1 MKDNASGKSFF
12 FHFIIVPVSV
22 FFAPAVKLIV
32 YNNDYFNISILEA
45 MAAIVSISFF
55 MIVPLIVLSFFAP
68 LRTALR
74 LFVSFVLI
82 SSVIA
87 TFLLPVD
94 LGAIDGGGSTTLE
107 LRKEAFLFTLSGM
120 AFFLFSLGAIK
131 LVPETG
137 AKILRLIDA
146 LKYIAVV
153 YIIVFLIYAAI
164 SAPGT
169 FSFSLKGVRSF
180 PADGYGASLSVSTE
194 QNIFIISFDQLQGSF
209 LDGYLQQYPEQKG
222 VFDGFVF
229 YPDVAATYPNTAY
242 SISSILLGR
251 IADNKKETGGYAIN
265 SSDSILEIARENGF
279 VVYNRKNVRNK
290 KYQCVDCPGDET
302 GFNFIRSYELVR
314 HAVNLSF
321 GMDIQSF
328 GIGLP
333 GHVTGI
339 ARTDLIDHFWQIDL
353 HIFENIT
360 NSLTAGSL
368 EPTIYFMHFLG
379 THQPF
384 VYNHDCTLKTPDE
397 IAGSQNIDAAKAE
410 MSCFI
415 HLIDSFF
422 ARLKALSVYDESMI
436 FVISDHGYEINM
448 NRLYHENNG
457 DQYFHRTGA
466 VVGDSSNIK
475 PVGAYNPILLFKDVN
490 SRGKLAIDLSP
501 ASLIDIAPTICEYL
515 ACEQSWEGMSLRNEI
530 PADRERAFWKYFG
543 GIDRRDAGG
552 ADKLHDGL
560 DKWWKVNRFTG
571 PVYPNL
577 AFALGLTEKE
587 YYNHYT
593 MGQRVDFTGN
603 GDSRIYKTHGWS
615 GQEENHCW
623 TEGPQAGLRFQLQG
637 ERRGGKQTNLLF
649 RLNAFP
655 YLGGG
660 LPFQEIRVIVNG
672 QHLGTWQISD
682 NGWFEAEIPSDQVME
697 YDRLLEIALD
707 ISDPTAPREVGR
719 SSDYRKLG
727 IAVQAVEIVEKG
739 ADR

>member
-1 MKDNASGKSFF
+1 MKQKANGKNFF
-12 FHFIIVPVSV
+12 FHIILLPVFV

-45 MAAIVSISFF
+45 MAAIVSISLF
-55 MIVPLIVLSFFAP
+55 MIGPLIVLSFFPP

-107 LRKEAFLFTLSGM
+107 LRKEAFLFALGGI
-120 AFFLFSLGAIK
+120 ALFLFSLGAIK
-131 LVPETG
+131 LLPGTG
-137 AKILRLIDA
+137 AKILRLIEA
-146 LKYIAVV
+146 LKYIAIV
-153 YIIVFLIYAAI
+153 YIIVFLIYAVI
-164 SAPGT
+164 SVPGT
-169 FSFSLKGVRSF
+169 FSFSLTGVRSF
-180 PADGYGASLSVSTE
+180 PADGDGVSASVSTE
-194 QNIFIISFDQLQGSF
+194 KNIFIISFDQLQGSF
-209 LDGYLQQYPEQKG
+209 MNGYLQQYPEKNS
-222 VFDGFVF
+222 VFEGFVF
-229 YPDVAATYPNTAY
+229 YPDAAATYPNTTY

-265 SSDSILEIARENGF
+265 SSGSILEIARESGF
-279 VVYNRKNVRNK
+279 AVYNRKNVQNRN
-290 KYQCVDCPGDET
+290 YHCIDCPGDEAV
-302 GFNFIRSYELVR
+302 FNFIKSYELVR

-321 GMDIQSF
+321 GVDIQAF

-339 ARTDLIDHFWQIDL
+339 ASTDLIDHFWQIDL

-360 NSLTAGSL
+360 KSLTADSL

-397 IAGSQNIDAAKAE
+397 IAASQNIDGAKAE

-422 ARLKALSVYDESMI
+422 TRLKTLSVYDESMI

-448 NRLYHENNG
+448 NRLYHENSG

-466 VVGDSSNIK
+466 AVGDSNNIK

-490 SRGKLAIDLSP
+490 SRGKLTIDPSP
-501 ASLIDIAPTICEYL
+501 ASLIDIAPTICESL
-515 ACEQSWEGMSLRNEI
+515 ACGQNWEGMSLRNEI
-530 PADRERAFWKYFG
+530 PADRERAFWQYFG
-543 GIDRRDAGG
+543 GIDRRDADGT
-552 ADKLHDGL
+552 DRLHDGL
-560 DKWWKVNRFTG
+560 DQWWKVNRFTG

-587 YYNHYT
+587 YYHHYT
-593 MGQRVDFTGN
+593 IGQRIDFTGN
-603 GDSRIYKTHGWS
+603 GNSRIYKTHGWS

-623 TEGPQAGLRFQLQG
+623 TEGPQAGLRFHLQG
-637 ERRGGKQTNLLF
+637 ERRGGNQTNLIF

-660 LPFQEIRVIVNG
+660 LSFQEISVIASG
-672 QHLGTWQISD
+672 QHIGTWQISD
-682 NGWFEAEIPSDQVME
+682 EGWFETGIPSDQVME
-697 YDRLLEIALD
+697 DGRLLEIAFD
-707 ISDPTAPREVGR
+707 ISDPTAPREVGK
-719 SSDYRKLG
+719 SSDSRKLG
-727 IAVQAVEIVEKG
+727 IAVQAIEIVEKD
-739 ADR
+739 ADK